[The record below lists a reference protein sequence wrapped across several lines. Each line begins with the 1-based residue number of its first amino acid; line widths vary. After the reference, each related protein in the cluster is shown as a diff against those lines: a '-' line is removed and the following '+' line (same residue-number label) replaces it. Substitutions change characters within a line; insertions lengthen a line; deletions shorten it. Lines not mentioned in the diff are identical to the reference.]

1 MKILKFSF
9 NDSIKKIRINE
20 IEVGNKNLLVG
31 VSGAGKTT
39 IMTALGKIKRISSG
53 TSSPGDSWS
62 ITFIDNNGCRVDWY
76 GQFKTDTEYD
86 EEDNAELISESIIV
100 DGEQLYIKKNGVSFL
115 AGNKLPSIDKNKS
128 IIHSLRD
135 DDSVKDIYTCLQ
147 SIVLISSNAR
157 NLLDELMIP
166 YFNES
171 ASKTLAKEAKEDG
184 KKMSLSLT
192 KINELL
198 PSLDIRHKIY
208 FCSKY
213 DTKQFEYFSFVFK
226 SIFPHVKEVK
236 PVKRR
241 APSNSVNPKQGVSIS
256 LVMEDNSTVAQEN
269 ISSGMFKSMIII
281 AFLYLGAKNTV
292 LLIDEIEN
300 GLGVNC
306 LPDIISELQGAS
318 VQTIISTHHPRII
331 NEIKPKDWHI
341 VTRNGGLITASR
353 ADEIVDSTS
362 VHDPFIKLI
371 NSKKYKLGSQ

>member
-9 NDSIKKIRINE
+9 NDSIKKTKVNE

-31 VSGAGKTT
+31 ISGAGKTT
-39 IMTALGKIKRISSG
+39 IMTALGKIKRIASG
-53 TSSPGDSWS
+53 SSSPGDSWS
-62 ITFIDNNGCRVDWY
+62 ITFIDDKAQTIEWSGE
-76 GQFKTDTEYD
+76 FKTDTEYD
-86 EEDNAELISESIIV
+86 EENNAELVSESILV
-100 DGEQLYIKKNGVSFL
+100 NGKQLYIKKNGVSYL
-115 AGNKLPSIDKNKS
+115 DNNKLPSIDKSKS

-135 DDSVKDIYTCLQ
+135 DNSIKDIYTCLQ
-147 SIVLISSNAR
+147 SITLISSNAR

-171 ASKTLAKEAKEDG
+171 ASKTLMKVAKTDDNKI
-184 KKMSLSLT
+184 SLSL
-192 KINELL
+192 INELL
-198 PSLDIRHKIY
+198 PSLDIRHKIF
-208 FCSKY
+208 FCSRY
-213 DTKQFEYFSFVFK
+213 DAKQFEYFSLVFK

-241 APSNSVNPKQGVSIS
+241 PPSGSANSKQGVSIS
-256 LVMEDNSTVAQEN
+256 LVMEDNSIVAQEN

-300 GLGVNC
+300 GLGINC
-306 LPDIISELQGAS
+306 LPDIISELQSAS

-341 VTRNGGLITASR
+341 VTREGGLITASR

-362 VHDPFIKLI
+362 THDPFIKLI
-371 NSKKYKLGSQ
+371 NSKKYKYGSQ